1 MKFQPRRESQLA
13 PFVFLG
19 SNIVSSEKNTIKTLC
34 DDARLQI
41 AEVLPQ
47 IAARLAARAVGEKD
61 ADIGSGSSTEIS
73 LPHLKVLMEL
83 ADFLNLVA
91 VERKTRSSDE
101 NPPESQPAE
110 QPSAATFLALLAKKT
125 VEEAG

>member
-1 MKFQPRRESQLA
+1 
-13 PFVFLG
+13 
-19 SNIVSSEKNTIKTLC
+19 VSSEKNTIKTLC

-47 IAARLAARAVGEKD
+47 IAARLAARALGEKD
-61 ADIGSGSSTEIS
+61 ADIGPGSSTEIS

-91 VERKTRSSDE
+91 VERKTRSTDE
-101 NPPESQPAE
+101 NSPESQPAE
-110 QPSAATFLALLAKKT
+110 LPSAATFLALLAKKT